1 MKNKLRTNIK
11 EDMHMD
17 THRKLKKKKKEKVV
31 TNRTSDLFDKKCK
44 GINK

>member
-17 THRKLKKKKKEKVV
+17 THRKLKKKKEKVI

-44 GINK
+44 EINK